1 MVEGLPAFFMQISTI
16 NDAPEAG
23 GRFSANLIV
32 NDRWECPDNREKN
45 RSLRSRN
52 DRQEVKV
59 DSISNPSVLKK
70 QNVFMDQGPEKPA
83 GCFPAL

>member
-32 NDRWECPDNREKN
+32 NDRWECPDNREKTVHYVH
-45 RSLRSRN
+45 
-52 DRQEVKV
+52 ET
-59 DSISNPSVLKK
+59 IIKK
-70 QNVFMDQGPEKPA
+70 
-83 GCFPAL
+83 